1 MLKKFIKE
9 IISNIYNYLI
19 QNWFQTKNLTSIKK
33 RGFVYKIEQ
42 ELFYLSNSQSVHH
55 SFIYNWHCS
64 KIDKNIPFIYISIF
78 FSN

>member
-33 RGFVYKIEQ
+33 RGFVYKIE
-42 ELFYLSNSQSVHH
+42 
-55 SFIYNWHCS
+55 
-64 KIDKNIPFIYISIF
+64 
-78 FSN
+78 